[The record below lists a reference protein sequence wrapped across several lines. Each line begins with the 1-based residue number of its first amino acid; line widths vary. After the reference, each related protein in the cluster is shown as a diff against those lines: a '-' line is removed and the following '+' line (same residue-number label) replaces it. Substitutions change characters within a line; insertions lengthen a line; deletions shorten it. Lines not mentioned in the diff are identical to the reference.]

1 MKVKFVPQNVEY
13 EIRPGQSVLDLA
25 QEKGVHIRTSCN
37 GLPSCAECRIRVVEG
52 DYNVTPPTTKE
63 LNLIGTGYFLD
74 QRRLSCQLTCFGDV
88 TIDTS
93 EHVGKEGE
101 GVVTKQFLQRVHKTS
116 AEETHSVNGV
126 LIEQD
131 AELLNNVEAR
141 EVEEPVQRSQQHQ
154 HQHHKSNQQN
164 RQQQGQQKQHQGG
177 GHQRQGQGGGGQ
189 GHNQQGQGKKHNHK
203 RHHNHKNKGGGGGP
217 RPQGNS
223 PRPQNSPNQVQASGS
238 NASAANRN
246 DGGGSKPNQ

>member
-1 MKVKFVPQNVEY
+1 MKVKFVPQNVEF
-13 EIRPGQSVLDLA
+13 EIRPGQSVLELA

-37 GLPSCAECRIRVVEG
+37 GLPSCAECRIRVTEG
-52 DYNVTPPTTKE
+52 DYNVSPPTTKE

-101 GVVTKQFLQRVHKTS
+101 GAVTKQFLQRVHKAS

-131 AELLNNVEAR
+131 ADLLNSTEAR
-141 EVEEPVQRSQQHQ
+141 ETEEPVAG
-154 HQHHKSNQQN
+154 KS
-164 RQQQGQQKQHQGG
+164 RQQQQNQQQGP
-177 GHQRQGQGGGGQ
+177 GQGGKKHHSHQ
-189 GHNQQGQGKKHNHK
+189 KRQQHNNKNKNNNQQQNQNRGPNPHQGKGN
-203 RHHNHKNKGGGGGP
+203 
-217 RPQGNS
+217 RPGNS
-223 PRPQNSPNQVQASGS
+223 PRPMHTTGRS
-238 NASAANRN
+238 
-246 DGGGSKPNQ
+246 GGGKPT

>member
-1 MKVKFVPQNVEY
+1 MKVKFVPQNVEFD
-13 EIRPGQSVLDLA
+13 IRPGQSVLELA

-37 GLPSCAECRIRVVEG
+37 GLPSCAECRIRVTEG
-52 DYNVTPPTTKE
+52 DYNVSPPTTKE

-101 GVVTKQFLQRVHKTS
+101 GAVTKQFLQRVHKAT

-141 EVEEPVQRSQQHQ
+141 DIEEP
-154 HQHHKSNQQN
+154 
-164 RQQQGQQKQHQGG
+164 KQHQPKQH
-177 GHQRQGQGGGGQ
+177 HQNQNQGQGQ
-189 GHNQQGQGKKHNHK
+189 KKHHNHK
-203 RHHNHKNKGGGGGP
+203 RHHHKGGGNNQNRGP
-217 RPQGNS
+217 NPNVQGRNNRPGNS
-223 PRPQNSPNQVQASGS
+223 PRPMHTTGRS
-238 NASAANRN
+238 
-246 DGGGSKPNQ
+246 GGGKPT